1 MMCKQLKVS
10 TSGYYDWRNR
20 EACKTKQD
28 NTILL
33 GKIKEIHDESDGV
46 IGSPRMTEKLNSIG
60 YSCSPNR
67 IARLMKVNNIKGIPQ
82 KKKWLSK
89 KSTARPDGIINHL
102 NRDFNAQNVNTKWVT
117 DITYIKTAEGWLYLC
132 VVIDLYSKVVIGW
145 SMSQNQTTHLVI
157 QAVLMALWQKE
168 RSKTVIL
175 HSDRG
180 SQFTSDDYQKFL
192 FDNNVISSM
201 SAVGSCADNAACE
214 GFFGVMKRERVNR
227 RNYKTRSQARADIF
241 DYIERFHNPVKKRKL
256 EKKLNYEKHFSKM
269 SVKSG

>member
-1 MMCKQLKVS
+1 MCKQLKVS

-20 EACKTKQD
+20 EACKAKRD
-28 NTILL
+28 NIVLL
-33 GKIKEIHDESDGV
+33 GKIREIHDESDGV
-46 IGSPRMTEKLNSIG
+46 IGSPRMTDRLNSIG
-60 YSCSPNR
+60 YSCSSNR
-67 IARLMKVNNIKGIPQ
+67 VARLMKVNNIKGIPQ
-82 KKKWLSK
+82 NKKWLSK